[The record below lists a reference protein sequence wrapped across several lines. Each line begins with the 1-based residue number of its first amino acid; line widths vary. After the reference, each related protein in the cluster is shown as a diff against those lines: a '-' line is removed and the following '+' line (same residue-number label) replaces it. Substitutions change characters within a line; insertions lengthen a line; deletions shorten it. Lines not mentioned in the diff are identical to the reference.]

1 MKASAVNEAI
11 EIVRDSMMDYRG
23 AASENEKNAAV
34 SLVIKWSKILLDLP
48 EPKNE
53 ILADRLRAMVQASQ
67 SFLYRREKQLLGS
80 I

>member
-23 AASENEKNAAV
+23 AASENEKKSAV

-48 EPKNE
+48 EPKNA
-53 ILADRLRAMVQASQ
+53 ILADRLRTMIQTSQ
-67 SFLYRREKQLLGS
+67 SFLHRREMAMLEAM
-80 I
+80 